1 MTNKPDA
8 HKVPRAPRAPAGKP
22 QTAGAKLLLTAGAL
36 AATLGG
42 WAVLT
47 AAETQAP
54 VPPVQSAPPAASQA
68 LAQPSVEPV
77 SLDLPPLPT
86 LVPLATPH
94 AITLTELARPAVAA
108 PVIVQP
114 VVVQPVAYVQP
125 AAPPTVAPAA
135 PAPRLVL
142 RSVTAPPPNTDRG
155 GGGGGGGGPVPAT
168 TTKSSRP

>member
-8 HKVPRAPRAPAGKP
+8 HKAPRAPRAPAAKT

-47 AAETQAP
+47 AAEPPATVAPTQAAHP
-54 VPPVQSAPPAASQA
+54 VASQA

-77 SLDLPPLPT
+77 ALDLPPLPT

-94 AITLTELARPAVAA
+94 AITLTELARTAVVA
-108 PVIVQP
+108 PVVQP
-114 VVVQPVAYVQP
+114 VVVQPVAYVPPVAQ
-125 AAPPTVAPAA
+125 PTVAPAA

-155 GGGGGGGGPVPAT
+155 GGGGGGGGPAPAT
-168 TTKSSRP
+168 TSKSSRP